1 MALVRGAP
9 QLLVETDFNGGLGYE
24 DRLGRTVPVARK
36 PFLFAESNPRLLASL
51 SASSTAACTSGV
63 VTVTA
68 TAHGIVAT
76 AFDGFEFYYPGSP
89 SLAAGW
95 YAGFTRTSADACTFS
110 APLAADFTSESINSG
125 AAMVGEITVAS
136 IVLPPY
142 TMMPGDIVRAI
153 LACNQDGTTNTKTQ
167 RIRLGGVVLCSAVI
181 TTATSSYIGAL
192 SFSVISN
199 TKHFGVSREHNLSS
213 TEIYGTVDISTS
225 LTLSVTNQ
233 LSAAGS
239 YTGLSSLK
247 LDIA

>member
-36 PFLFAESNPRLLASL
+36 PFLFNEPNPRLLASL
-51 SASSTAACTSGV
+51 VASSTASCTSGV

-68 TAHGIVAT
+68 AAHGIVAT

-95 YAGFTRTSADACTFS
+95 YAGFTRTGTDTCTFS
-110 APLAADFTSESINSG
+110 APLAANFTSESINSG
-125 AAMVGEITVAS
+125 AALVDEVTVAS
-136 IVLPPY
+136 MTLPAY
-142 TMMPGDIVRAI
+142 TMVPGDIVRAI
-153 LACNQDGTTNTKTQ
+153 LACNQDATTNTRTQ
-167 RIRLGGVVLCSAVI
+167 RVRLGGVSMVSSIL
-181 TTATSSYIGAL
+181 TTSTSSYLGAL
-192 SFSVISN
+192 AFSIVNN
-199 TKHFGVSREHNLSS
+199 TKQFAVSREHNTNS
-213 TEIYGTVDISTS
+213 TEFYGTVDISTP

-247 LDIA
+247 LEIN